1 MATVRAETFDAE
13 MFGKLVALFDSNQAG
28 EAESAFRKAVL
39 LCAKNGL
46 HFGEAAGM
54 AFGHGDSGKVA
65 ELEAKLHESADDWEK
80 AQAEIERLRAQLDEK
95 GEDTPEGE
103 HVIDLPGRLRRWWRF
118 WQFRLF
124 VLTVAIGACAWAGEA
139 HLQGLAAVLGWL
151 CLFLFGAWSVAQ
163 FRKSGFGQML
173 LKWLVYG
180 AVLLAGAAAIDNVDA
195 SARPPVF
202 LLALTVALLLTLS
215 KVSRWL
221 GGLIRAHVWESEPMQ
236 TARGWF

>member
-1 MATVRAETFDAE
+1 METDFDVE
-13 MFGKLVALFDSNQAG
+13 GSGKIVALFDSDKVG
-28 EAESAFRKAVL
+28 EAQNAFTKAVL
-39 LCAKNGL
+39 LCRKHGL
-46 HFGEAAGM
+46 RFCDAAGM
-54 AFGHGDSGKVA
+54 AFGQGDSGKVA
-65 ELEAKLHESADDWEK
+65 ELEAQLRESAEGWDQ
-80 AQAEIERLRAQLDEK
+80 AQAEIERLRAEVAAHS
-95 GEDTPEGE
+95 GEEMPDGE

-124 VLTVAIGACAWAGEA
+124 VLTVAIGAGAGAGEA
-139 HLQGLAAVLGWL
+139 RLQGLAAVLGWL
-151 CLFLFGAWSVAQ
+151 CLFRFGAWSVAQ

-180 AVLLAGAAAIDNVDA
+180 AVVLAGAAAIDNVDA

-202 LLALTVALLLTLS
+202 LLVLTVALLLTLS

-221 GGLIRAHVWESEPMQ
+221 GGLIRAHVWESEPVQ